1 MFASYLKVALRN
13 LRKHKAYT
21 LINVAGLTVGMACFI
36 LLSLWIYEETH
47 YDSFHEK
54 SGRLFRLILHKADD
68 ASDPGFPSAPYVLPR
83 ILKDEYP
90 EIEETVR
97 VRDRAYPSAVR
108 FGDKAFYEDRFYMA
122 DPSFFGMFSYRFVEG
137 EPGTALSGPR
147 SVVLTRSAAAR
158 YFGTGEPMGRTLR
171 WNETEDLVVTGV
183 IEDVPR
189 NSHLQFDLVASLDL
203 VGRERLS
210 TWWREASAYVLLR
223 EGASRDEVEAKISG
237 AVLERHP
244 EDDLR
249 ISLQA
254 LPDAHLTFS
263 QGGGNDW
270 RAILIFAVIAAA
282 VLAIACVNY
291 MNISTSY
298 ASVRAGEVGVRKVIG
313 ARRSEIAVQHLGE
326 AVVLSFLSLVL
337 AVVVV
342 ELVVPLYNRSQGQAI
357 SLWHVGG
364 VPLLLF
370 LAAVALLAGLAAGS
384 YPALVLSAFRP
395 VAVLNNRGRRGGR
408 SALLRSVLVT
418 SQFAAAV
425 VIVILTVYARKQFT
439 FIRNV
444 DMGFDR
450 DRIVRFQANDA
461 LRANYDLFKERLL
474 RDPDVLDVTAAS
486 ALPHLLFNVNDLKW
500 DGMEAEHPVEVA
512 VLYVDPD
519 YAETFGLKMVRGRDF
534 SRDIP
539 TDSTE
544 AYVVNESALPL
555 LGFEEPLGK
564 TLTLAGCEGRIIGVV
579 KDFNFQPLIFKIAP
593 LVMAVRPD
601 SYYDILVKIGPENM
615 PRTLARV
622 KEVYTE
628 VAPGFPFDY
637 RFIDEV
643 FDLVYKPLGFMSGL
657 LDAFTGIALFI
668 SGLGLFGLASLLTE
682 QRKKE
687 VGIRKILGASAPGV
701 GSLLARR
708 FFLTVLVADVI
719 AAPLA
724 YFATRTFLNFFVYRP
739 PFDPLVILAAAG
751 VTFAVALAAVS
762 GQVLRAS
769 RVNPVE
775 CLRYE

>member
-108 FGDKAFYEDRFYMA
+108 SGDKAFYEDRFYMA

-189 NSHLQFDLVASLDL
+189 NSHLRFDLVASLDL

-210 TWWREASAYVLLR
+210 SWWREASAYVLLR

-395 VAVLNNRGRRGGR
+395 VEVLNNRGRRGGR

-461 LRANYDLFKERLL
+461 LREKYDLFKERLL

-486 ALPHLLFNVNDLKW
+486 ALPHLLFNVNDLEW
-500 DGMEAEHPVEVA
+500 EGMEAEHPVEVA

-555 LGFEEPLGK
+555 LGF
-564 TLTLAGCEGRIIGVV
+564 
-579 KDFNFQPLIFKIAP
+579 
-593 LVMAVRPD
+593 
-601 SYYDILVKIGPENM
+601 
-615 PRTLARV
+615 
-622 KEVYTE
+622 
-628 VAPGFPFDY
+628 
-637 RFIDEV
+637 
-643 FDLVYKPLGFMSGL
+643 
-657 LDAFTGIALFI
+657 
-668 SGLGLFGLASLLTE
+668 
-682 QRKKE
+682 
-687 VGIRKILGASAPGV
+687 
-701 GSLLARR
+701 
-708 FFLTVLVADVI
+708 
-719 AAPLA
+719 
-724 YFATRTFLNFFVYRP
+724 
-739 PFDPLVILAAAG
+739 
-751 VTFAVALAAVS
+751 
-762 GQVLRAS
+762 
-769 RVNPVE
+769 
-775 CLRYE
+775 

>member
-108 FGDKAFYEDRFYMA
+108 SGDKAFYEDRFYMA

-189 NSHLQFDLVASLDL
+189 NSHLRFDLVASLDL

-210 TWWREASAYVLLR
+210 SWWREASAYVLLR

-395 VAVLNNRGRRGGR
+395 VEVLNNRGRRGGR

-461 LRANYDLFKERLL
+461 LREKYDLFKERLL

-486 ALPHLLFNVNDLKW
+486 ALPHLLFNVNDLEW
-500 DGMEAEHPVEVA
+500 EGMEAEHPVEVA

-564 TLTLAGCEGRIIGVV
+564 TLTLAGREGRIIGVV

-657 LDAFTGIALFI
+657 LDAFAGIALFI